1 MYSWKQISRT
11 AVAAT
16 LIAGVAACSDSV
28 ASGDG
33 ETELSVRLTDA
44 PGDFHAAVVTISE
57 IYLQGSEGRV
67 VLSSTPT
74 TTNLLTL
81 TNDVAT
87 LVDGVMVP
95 EGSYEELRF
104 VITGGYIEVEQDGGG
119 TAIYASSP
127 DYEGLPVGA
136 EVDGS
141 LQMPS
146 FAESG
151 LKVVMDGGLN
161 VSGDQKVLLVDF
173 DVAQSFGQVAGQ
185 SGMWVM
191 NPVITGADFAASGS
205 IRASLAL
212 GEGVTLPGVTTLGEF
227 EAVLTNE
234 GGSAETALVTDAD
247 GDGTFETD
255 FLYLLPG
262 EYTVTFNAP
271 AGVTATIDPE
281 SIAVSLG
288 SGASGSAAATVT
300 AAQ

>member
-1 MYSWKQISRT
+1 MNRWTPIYRT
-11 AVAAT
+11 AFAAA
-16 LIAGVAACSDSV
+16 LVAGVAGCSDSV
-28 ASGDG
+28 GGNG

-57 IYLQGSEGRV
+57 IYLQGSDGRV
-67 VLSSTPT
+67 VLSTNPT
-74 TTNLLTL
+74 TTDLLTL

-95 EGSYEELRF
+95 EGSYQELRF

-127 DYEGLPVGA
+127 DYEGLPAGTQVT
-136 EVDGS
+136 GS

-146 FAESG
+146 FAQSG
-151 LKVVMDGGLN
+151 LKVVMEDGLN

-173 DVAQSFGQVAGQ
+173 DVTQSFGQVAGQ

-191 NPVITGADFAASGS
+191 HPVITGADFAASGS
-205 IRASLAL
+205 VSASLVL
-212 GEGVTLPGVTTLGEF
+212 GESVTLPGTTTLGEF
-227 EAVLTNE
+227 EAVLTND
-234 GGSAETALVTDAD
+234 GGSAETAVLTDGDA
-247 GDGTFETD
+247 DGTFETD

-262 EYTVTFNAP
+262 DYTVTFNTP
-271 AGVTATIDPE
+271 AGVTATIEPA

-288 SGASGSAAATVT
+288 SGENESAAAVVT
-300 AAQ
+300 AAE